1 LENEKAK
8 KNKKTKLSVGRV
20 IYSAAEAAA
29 TASSYTALKAS
40 SRLMDG
46 YIF

>member
-1 LENEKAK
+1 LEIEKAK
-8 KNKKTKLSVGRV
+8 KNKKTELSVGRV
-20 IYSAAEAAA
+20 IYSAAASAA
-29 TASSYTALKAS
+29 ASSYTALKAS